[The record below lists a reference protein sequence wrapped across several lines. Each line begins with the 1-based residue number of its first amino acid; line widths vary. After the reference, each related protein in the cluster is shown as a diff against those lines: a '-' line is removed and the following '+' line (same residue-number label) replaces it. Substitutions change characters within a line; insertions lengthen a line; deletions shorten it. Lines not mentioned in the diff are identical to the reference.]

1 MGLPIGNK
9 WRDGGPT
16 REKKNKGGRVLVDR
30 QGHFY
35 LILKASKQQTYWKC
49 QYRKKSGCKASA
61 SLQED
66 SVEILSTMEH
76 NHSRDLVKELV
87 NKVET

>member
-1 MGLPIGNK
+1 MGVPHV
-9 WRDGGPT
+9 
-16 REKKNKGGRVLVDR
+16 KKNKGRRVLVDR
-30 QGHFY
+30 QGHSY
-35 LILKASKQQTYWKC
+35 LILKASKDNKQRTYWKC
-49 QYRKKSGCKASA
+49 QYRTKSGCKASA

-87 NKVET
+87 NKLDT